1 MSGSGRC
8 SAIERDIDS
17 IGDLRGRFCERMVC
31 KGSSL
36 RTRQLNETDRRA
48 CHRAGVG
55 GRYNSRCG
63 HPELFRPLA
72 GPSFGRRSN
81 GLAVW
86 VQSV

>member
-17 IGDLRGRFCERMVC
+17 IGNLRRRFCERMVC

-36 RTRQLNETDRRA
+36 RTRQLNEADRRPH
-48 CHRAGVG
+48 HRAGVG
-55 GRYNSRCG
+55 GRYNSRCC
-63 HPELFRPLA
+63 HSELFRPLA
-72 GPSFGRRSN
+72 GPSLGRRSN
-81 GLAVW
+81 GLVVR